1 MCQPSLVVRAG
12 QERLRTSRSQ
22 SQSFLCV
29 SLFISIFKPILD
41 KNRLNILRVH
51 NLWPNRNE
59 CLDPDISQPKQ
70 KLQNPHSLLAR
81 QLVIAQPPDRHGAS
95 VDDSCGVHDVITE
108 VEGLRSIMHQ

>member
-1 MCQPSLVVRAG
+1 MCQPSLEVRAG
-12 QERLRTSRSQ
+12 QGRLRTRRSQ

-51 NLWPNRNE
+51 DLWPNRNE

-81 QLVIAQPPDRHGAS
+81 QLVIAQPPDRHGTS
-95 VDDSCGVHDVITE
+95 VDE